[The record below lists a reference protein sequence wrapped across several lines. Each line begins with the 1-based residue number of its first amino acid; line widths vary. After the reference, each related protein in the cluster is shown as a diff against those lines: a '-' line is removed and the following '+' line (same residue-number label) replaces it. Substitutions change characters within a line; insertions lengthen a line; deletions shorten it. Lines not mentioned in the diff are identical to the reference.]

1 MAMPPSLRFL
11 ILLLLLAGTGG
22 ATAAAFELEEATI
35 DSIHRAFAAGELT
48 SRGLVE
54 LYLRRIASLDPAL
67 HAVIEL
73 DPDGALASADRAD
86 AAARSGSSALPQ
98 LHGIPVLLK
107 DNIAAAGTLNAT
119 AGSIAMV
126 GSRPA
131 RDAGVVER
139 LRNAGAVLL
148 GTASLS
154 EWCNFRGPGIPAG
167 WSPRGGQGKNPYVPS
182 ATPCSSSSGSA
193 IAAAA
198 NMAAITIGTETDG
211 SIMCPSSYNSVVGI
225 KPTVGLTSRA
235 SVIIISW
242 TQLGPSL
249 EQFRML
255 CMCWKQL
262 LAMMPEMQRLLTRL
276 HNIYQKVVTGNS

>member
-1 MAMPPSLRFL
+1 M
-11 ILLLLLAGTGG
+11 
-22 ATAAAFELEEATI
+22 
-35 DSIHRAFAAGELT
+35 
-48 SRGLVE
+48 
-54 LYLRRIASLDPAL
+54 RRIASLDPAL

-167 WSPRGGQGKNPYVPS
+167 WSPRGGQGKVRPLSLPHLSVP
-182 ATPCSSSSGSA
+182 
-193 IAAAA
+193 
-198 NMAAITIGTETDG
+198 
-211 SIMCPSSYNSVVGI
+211 
-225 KPTVGLTSRA
+225 
-235 SVIIISW
+235 
-242 TQLGPSL
+242 
-249 EQFRML
+249 
-255 CMCWKQL
+255 WKLQ
-262 LAMMPEMQRLLTRL
+262 
-276 HNIYQKVVTGNS
+276 